1 MIVDF
6 LDVLVSVGVAFAFVR
21 LAEVSPTSD
30 LLGVLDLVAGSGSVS
45 LLFLVAEVSP
55 GADPLGVYDPV
66 GSCGSGSCR
75 PGDRVGSGWGLS
87 GCCSVVAE

>member
-21 LAEVSPTSD
+21 LAEVSPPSD
-30 LLGVLDLVAGSGSVS
+30 PLRVLDLMAGSGSAS
-45 LLFLVAEVSP
+45 LLCLVAEVSP
-55 GADPLGVYDPV
+55 GVDPLGVYDPV
-66 GSCGSGSCR
+66 GNCSSGSCL